1 MNSVGWNSSRT
12 GDRLRVPDFEE
23 NMRQDHAAQIVSMT
37 NKFFDSRFTNLDTTS
52 VNDATCLI
60 TA

>member
-1 MNSVGWNSSRT
+1 
-12 GDRLRVPDFEE
+12 
-23 NMRQDHAAQIVSMT
+23 MRQDHAEQIVSMT